1 MIIRSVSLQG
11 TYFEPGQLPRDG
23 APKVLIIGR
32 SNVGKSSLIN
42 RLVNRH
48 RLAKTSSTPGKTLS
62 VNFYRVNDRVT
73 LVDLPGYGFAR
84 TKPDERRRVERLVA
98 AFFAQAE
105 NLRLLLLL
113 VDCRRGFL
121 PADREMLARVQVAGI
136 PVLTILTKSDK
147 ISSSQATNLK
157 RAIQKDMGLEAI
169 PFSIQS
175 DRGSQETWQHIERAV
190 KE

>member
-1 MIIRSVSLQG
+1 MTIRSVRLQG
-11 TYFEPGQLPRDG
+11 TYFEPRQLPADDS
-23 APKVLIIGR
+23 AKVVLAGR

-42 RLVNRH
+42 RLVNRR

-62 VNFYRVNDRVT
+62 VNYYRINEQLT

-84 TKPDERRRVERLVA
+84 VSPPERRRVERLVTF
-98 AFFAQAE
+98 FFAHASRV
-105 NLRLLLLL
+105 RLLLLL
-113 VDCRRGFL
+113 VDCRRGL
-121 PADREMLARVQVAGI
+121 LEADREMLARARDAGF

-147 ISSSQATNLK
+147 LSSSQVANQK
-157 RAIQKDMGLEAI
+157 RAIQDELGLDAI

-175 DRGSQETWQHIERAV
+175 DRGSQETWRRIEQAV